1 MKLSSV
7 NKVSFQ
13 FSHCLVSTEI
23 PPEEVVRDEPEEID
37 TEDHIWFWQEEFK
50 PVVSKLALSISE
62 TIQSET
68 RTALQKEMQAYEKS
82 HWNYEAVDIT
92 GLHYSQIIIFIKMTL
107 TFNFINIYFII
118 LETYDQLGE
127 TVDYP
132 KMISK
137 VEL

>member
-1 MKLSSV
+1 M
-7 NKVSFQ
+7 
-13 FSHCLVSTEI
+13 
-23 PPEEVVRDEPEEID
+23 
-37 TEDHIWFWQEEFK
+37 
-50 PVVSKLALSISE
+50 SKLALSISE

-92 GLHYSQIIIFIKMTL
+92 GLHCSLIIIFLKMTL

>member
-92 GLHYSQIIIFIKMTL
+92 GLHYSQVIIFIKMTL
-107 TFNFINIYFII
+107 TFNFINIFI
-118 LETYDQLGE
+118 L
-127 TVDYP
+127 
-132 KMISK
+132 SF
-137 VEL
+137 